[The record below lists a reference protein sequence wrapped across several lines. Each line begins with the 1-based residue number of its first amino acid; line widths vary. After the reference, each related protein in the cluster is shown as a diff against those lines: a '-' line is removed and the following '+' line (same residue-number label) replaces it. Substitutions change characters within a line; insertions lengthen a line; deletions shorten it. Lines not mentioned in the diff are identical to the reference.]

1 MVYERYSNTF
11 LSAIQNKNAIL
22 SFFRH
27 ANHWLSG
34 HFALINIF
42 FVNIRAFT
50 HWYLIIKTT
59 PSIWWSSIPNA
70 SLPICLWG
78 LLYKEKMSRK
88 YVGFFGGPVG
98 VTFFEGPASCMM
110 AETLISFGMSQVLE
124 WPVLGLT
131 KRSIPWDKIH
141 ILNYI
146 ERPKSAGIGYFF
158 EKSIASNLK
167 II

>member
-1 MVYERYSNTF
+1 
-11 LSAIQNKNAIL
+11 
-22 SFFRH
+22 
-27 ANHWLSG
+27 
-34 HFALINIF
+34 
-42 FVNIRAFT
+42 
-50 HWYLIIKTT
+50 
-59 PSIWWSSIPNA
+59 
-70 SLPICLWG
+70 
-78 LLYKEKMSRK
+78 MSRK

-131 KRSIPWDKIH
+131 KRSIPWDEIH

-167 II
+167 IIQPHLKTFLMPKPKYHQVQKNCDIIKQKILTNAEIDAISQG